1 MTVLIPVDA
10 KALADITLFAALP
23 PTVLDEAAA
32 MARARRL
39 PRGLRVFDQG
49 ETAGRAHA
57 LLSGGVRIT
66 QAGRDGEEILVRF
79 IGPGEIFGCVP
90 VLTDGLYPADATA
103 IVDAVELSWD
113 PVDLLALMQRHS
125 QVAITMVAIVGRR
138 LGEAQERLR
147 ELATQSVD
155 RRIARTLLRMLDQAG
170 HPTDEG
176 IRIEFPLRRKDIAD
190 STGTTLHT
198 VSRILA
204 DWERHGLLISRRP
217 HLIIASTEQMHSIAE
232 GLAAKKLDCPGSG

>member
-1 MTVLIPVDA
+1 MTALIPVDA
-10 KALADITLFAALP
+10 NALADIALFAALP
-23 PTVLDEAAA
+23 PAVLDEAAA
-32 MARARRL
+32 MARARPL

-57 LLSGGVRIT
+57 LLSGWVRIT
-66 QAGRDGEEILVRF
+66 QAGSDGEEILVRF

-113 PVDLLALMQRHS
+113 PSDLLALMQRHS

-147 ELATQSVD
+147 ELATQSAD
-155 RRIARTLLRMLDQAG
+155 RRVARTLLRLLDQAG
-170 HPTDEG
+170 RPGGEG
-176 IRIEFPLRRKDIAD
+176 IRIAFPLRRKDVADIA
-190 STGTTLHT
+190 GTTLHT
-198 VSRILA
+198 ASRILA
-204 DWERHGLLISRRP
+204 EWERRGLLVSRNR
-217 HLIIASTEQMHSIAE
+217 HLIIASPEELRRISE
-232 GLAAKKLDCPGSG
+232 G

>member
-1 MTVLIPVDA
+1 MTALIPVDA
-10 KALADITLFAALP
+10 KALANIALFAALP
-23 PTVLDEAAA
+23 PAVLDEAAA
-32 MARARRL
+32 MARARPL

-57 LLSGGVRIT
+57 LLSGCVRIT
-66 QAGRDGEEILVRF
+66 QAGSDGEEILVRF

-113 PVDLLALMQRHS
+113 PADLLALMQRHS

-147 ELATQSVD
+147 ELATQSAD
-155 RRIARTLLRMLDQAG
+155 RRVARTLLRLLDQAG
-170 HPTDEG
+170 RPGGDG
-176 IRIEFPLRRKDIAD
+176 IRIAFPLRRKDVADIA
-190 STGTTLHT
+190 GTTLHT
-198 VSRILA
+198 ASRILA
-204 DWERHGLLISRRP
+204 EWERRGLLVSRHR
-217 HLIIASTEQMHSIAE
+217 HLIIASPEELRRIAE
-232 GLAAKKLDCPGSG
+232 G